1 MILSCALWVGRFFV
15 CPVYESPKFLASIG
29 RDEAAVEVI
38 QKIAKR
44 NKTTT
49 SLTVEDLQNAA
60 MPYMTED
67 EITAM
72 KKGQS
77 KEMSSLD
84 LIKLAMTN
92 TSTGHIKALFS
103 TPRLAFSTSL
113 ITVIYGTLGL
123 AYPLFYAFLGTY
135 LEAKLGEVGSGDN
148 SINATYGAYVYQ
160 AACGIPGSFLAAA
173 MVEIPR
179 GGRKFAMAFFTLC
192 AGLFLFGLTQS
203 RNAVQVNA
211 LTCMAAFFSN
221 AYCTFP
227 FYTTAMKS
235 SDR

>member
-1 MILSCALWVGRFFV
+1 
-15 CPVYESPKFLASIG
+15 
-29 RDEAAVEVI
+29 
-38 QKIAKR
+38 
-44 NKTTT
+44 
-49 SLTVEDLQNAA
+49 

-221 AYCTFP
+221 AYCTSP
-227 FYTTAMKS
+227 FHTTAVNHLTGRWCVVRIRPRALPHSIPRYRRRSRRLFPACMRS
-235 SDR
+235 FRTHHRRLLASCRHS

>member
-1 MILSCALWVGRFFV
+1 
-15 CPVYESPKFLASIG
+15 
-29 RDEAAVEVI
+29 
-38 QKIAKR
+38 
-44 NKTTT
+44 
-49 SLTVEDLQNAA
+49 
-60 MPYMTED
+60 
-67 EITAM
+67 M

-77 KEMSSLD
+77 SKMSSMD

-135 LEAKLGEVGSGDN
+135 LDQKLGAVGSGDN
-148 SINATYGAYVYQ
+148 SVNATYGAYVYQ

-192 AGLFLFGLTQS
+192 AGLFLFGLTQAQ
-203 RNAVQVNA
+203 NAVQVNA

-221 AYCTFP
+221 AYC
-227 FYTTAMKS
+227 MS
-235 SDR
+235 SFLRSAVRC